1 MCYTDNE
8 RGYIMSKT
16 DNILR
21 YLSWWAIVASVG
33 SLVMLSF
40 VSTTF
45 FIPGA
50 NFVATMFLLLGM
62 TGSFPLLL
70 ASAVLL
76 LLYFFGAK
84 GVKMR
89 SAWLPAV
96 IAVPVL
102 ADFVMFFYYLFR
114 VILFGVDFTWQTV
127 PSFIYAA
134 AVAVFLV
141 LYYVGLVKER
151 KGKQKDI

>member
-1 MCYTDNE
+1 MVGDSRFRRLARYAFFCQH
-8 RGYIMSKT
+8 
-16 DNILR
+16 NILYSGRELCSHHVFTAR
-21 YLSWWAIVASVG
+21 YDRQFSSA
-33 SLVMLSF
+33 
-40 VSTTF
+40 
-45 FIPGA
+45 
-50 NFVATMFLLLGM
+50 
-62 TGSFPLLL
+62 
-70 ASAVLL
+70 AVLL

-151 KGKQKDI
+151 KGKQTDI

>member
-1 MCYTDNE
+1 
-8 RGYIMSKT
+8 MSKT

-84 GVKMR
+84 GVKM
-89 SAWLPAV
+89 PAV

-151 KGKQKDI
+151 KGKQTDI

>member
-1 MCYTDNE
+1 
-8 RGYIMSKT
+8 MSKT

-76 LLYFFGAK
+76 LLYFFGA
-84 GVKMR
+84 G
-89 SAWLPAV
+89 
-96 IAVPVL
+96 
-102 ADFVMFFYYLFR
+102 D
-114 VILFGVDFTWQTV
+114 D
-127 PSFIYAA
+127 
-134 AVAVFLV
+134 
-141 LYYVGLVKER
+141 
-151 KGKQKDI
+151 

>member
-1 MCYTDNE
+1 MCFTDNE

-84 GVKMR
+84 LRVAACRYRRARACGLCYVLL
-89 SAWLPAV
+89 LPV
-96 IAVPVL
+96 SGYP
-102 ADFVMFFYYLFR
+102 FR
-114 VILFGVDFTWQTV
+114 
-127 PSFIYAA
+127 
-134 AVAVFLV
+134 
-141 LYYVGLVKER
+141 R
-151 KGKQKDI
+151 

>member
-1 MCYTDNE
+1 
-8 RGYIMSKT
+8 
-16 DNILR
+16 
-21 YLSWWAIVASVG
+21 
-33 SLVMLSF
+33 
-40 VSTTF
+40 
-45 FIPGA
+45 
-50 NFVATMFLLLGM
+50 
-62 TGSFPLLL
+62 
-70 ASAVLL
+70 
-76 LLYFFGAK
+76 
-84 GVKMR
+84 MR